1 MTRFLTV
8 KQVSKMT
15 TLSISTIYRMI
26 KKGTFPQGV
35 MLSDGRRGWGL
46 NEIEQWVTQKDLT
59 KKCKESSKS

>member
-35 MLSDGRRGWGL
+35 MLSDGRRGWAL
-46 NEIEQWVTQKDLT
+46 TEIEEWLTQRNN
-59 KKCKESSKS
+59 